1 MRTLF
6 DETNIRSMTLKN
18 RFVRSATWENMADA
32 SGHMTEPL
40 FRTYEELARG
50 GVGMIITGYAFPL
63 REEQPSPG
71 MMGIYDDSFI
81 EEYQPLTAMVHD
93 HGSRIVMQI
102 AYGGSQ
108 TGYRPEER
116 VIWGPSAVA
125 DLVFKVVPQEMSEE
139 NILTLIRAYGAA
151 AVRARSAGFDGVQVH
166 AAHGYLLSQFLCPY
180 YNRRTDRYGGPMENR
195 ARIVI
200 EVYEEVRRRAGDD
213 YPVMIKVNAED
224 FIENG
229 ATFQDCR
236 YLCRELAVRGIDAI
250 EVSCGTFASGKR
262 GPCRTGI
269 DAPEKEG
276 YNADYAA
283 RIAQE
288 TGVPVMLVGGL
299 RSPGVMEKL
308 LETTPIDYFS
318 LARPFIAEPHLVNRW
333 RGGDRRAARCISC
346 NGCFRMNP
354 AGNICTADLGD

>member
-6 DETNIRSMTLKN
+6 DETTIRSMTLKN

-32 SGHMTEPL
+32 SGRMTEPL

-71 MMGIYDDSFI
+71 MMGIYDDSFV
-81 EEYQPLTAMVHD
+81 ENYRPLTAMVHGHD
-93 HGSRIVMQI
+93 SRIVLQI

-108 TGYRPEER
+108 TGYQPEER

-125 DLVFKVVPQEMSEE
+125 DLAFKVVPQQMSED
-139 NILTLIRAYGAA
+139 NIQNLIRAYGAA
-151 AVRARSAGFDGVQVH
+151 AVRARSAGFDGVQIH

-180 YNRRTDRYGGPMENR
+180 YNRRTDRYGGSRENR
-195 ARIVI
+195 ARIVLEI
-200 EVYEEVRRRAGDD
+200 HEEVRRKVGDD

-229 ATFQDCR
+229 ATFDDCR
-236 YLCRELAVRGIDAI
+236 YLCGELAARGIDAI

-262 GPCRTGI
+262 GPCRMGI

-276 YNADYAA
+276 YNADHAA
-283 RIAQE
+283 RIARE
-288 TGVPVMLVGGL
+288 TQVPVMLVGGL
-299 RSPGVMEKL
+299 RSPEVMETL
-308 LETTPIDYFS
+308 LETTSLGYFS
-318 LARPFIAEPHLVNRW
+318 MARPFIAEPHLVNRW
-333 RGGDRRAARCISC
+333 RGGDRRPARCISC
-346 NGCFRMNP
+346 NGCFGKNP
-354 AGNICTADLGD
+354 AGNICTVDLGD